1 MNIKRAKQEIKDS
14 IEAYLTKDDFGEYEI
29 PVIRQ
34 RPILL
39 LGAPGIGKTQ
49 IMEQIARE
57 LRIGLVSYT
66 ITHHTRQSA
75 IGLPFISERSYGGKK
90 QAVTE
95 YTMSEIVASIYDKME
110 YTGLREGILF
120 IDEINCVSE
129 TLAPAM
135 LQFLQYKIFGR
146 HRVPEGWVIVT
157 AGNPPEYNKS
167 VREFDVVTM
176 DRLKVMEV
184 EADFRTWKEYAL
196 ERHLHSAVLNFLDL
210 KKEYFYHMEITAK
223 GRSYV
228 TARGWEDLSEILC
241 HYEEESLTVDE
252 TLVGQ
257 YIRNE
262 RIVKEFTAYYDLY
275 RKYKKDYRIQE
286 ILEGRPTVQAI
297 ARAKAAGFD
306 ERLSLVGM
314 LLDRMLADMQGIME
328 QAAYLTDTRMLLLA
342 VKKMATGDDQDKDIV
357 AYMEELE
364 EKRRS
369 QMFAQD
375 RAGSL
380 SKEEHRKHK
389 RVLRFLEQAR
399 KAVVMGAVGS
409 DVSLQ
414 GSLGDVWSGENYYG
428 ERAFALVRSQYE
440 AAVSAVERETE
451 RVQEELHH
459 LFVFAQEAFGEGN
472 EMLILVTELT
482 VSSAGAGF
490 IAAFGSPDYQRFS
503 QDLMLSERQ
512 NQIRGQIADLSL

>member
-1 MNIKRAKQEIKDS
+1 M
-14 IEAYLTKDDFGEYEI
+14 
-29 PVIRQ
+29 
-34 RPILL
+34 
-39 LGAPGIGKTQ
+39 
-49 IMEQIARE
+49 
-57 LRIGLVSYT
+57 
-66 ITHHTRQSA
+66 
-75 IGLPFISERSYGGKK
+75 
-90 QAVTE
+90 
-95 YTMSEIVASIYDKME
+95 
-110 YTGLREGILF
+110 
-120 IDEINCVSE
+120 
-129 TLAPAM
+129 
-135 LQFLQYKIFGR
+135 
-146 HRVPEGWVIVT
+146 
-157 AGNPPEYNKS
+157 
-167 VREFDVVTM
+167 REFDVVTM

-314 LLDRMLADMQGIME
+314 LLDRMLADMQEIME